1 MSLKGVTGS
10 AQLDTAAVSR
20 KIEHLRQ
27 SISLPIGVGFGIKD
41 AASARAVGAVADA
54 VIVGS
59 RLVQT
64 IADNPG
70 NEAAALAAVVAE
82 LKQALA

>member
-1 MSLKGVTGS
+1 M
-10 AQLDTAAVSR
+10 
-20 KIEHLRQ
+20 
-27 SISLPIGVGFGIKD
+27 GFGIKD
-41 AASARAVGAVADA
+41 AAGARAVGAVADA

-70 NEAAALAAVVAE
+70 NETAALAAVVVE